1 MECGDRRPIR
11 VEPRDRQSNLFRCVL
26 RSPTFLL
33 VPTAAVKR
41 DIDVVSKMTNRNFAV
56 NHIPPTLDADAFRYT
71 LAARPAVISFALGDP
86 S

>member
-1 MECGDRRPIR
+1 MRRPSPDSW
-11 VEPRDRQSNLFRCVL
+11 EPRDRQSNLFRCVL
-26 RSPTFLL
+26 CSPTFLL